1 MNIIWVIGY
10 VYTVIGFSAG
20 GVIAWILRGVQKKI
34 DIIYGICAGLTLGLL
49 SFEITPEA
57 IILGN
62 WITFIFGF
70 LTGVVLFQIA
80 HKVLH
85 VLFGATK
92 NHVKNGALKTGILLM
107 LSITFHNLPIG
118 IVLGANQNS
127 TVKESLLHTILL
139 HNLPEGIIVFTP
151 LFIAG
156 LSVWTL
162 FFLTLIISLP
172 VGIGAYIGNSIG
184 IGNPI
189 IWSFAI
195 SLAAGTIYMVT
206 IKEVLLESI
215 KDSSGI
221 LLIAVISFFA
231 MGAFLFFI

>member
-1 MNIIWVIGY
+1 M
-10 VYTVIGFSAG
+10 YTVVGFSAG

-49 SFEITPEA
+49 SFEIAPEA

-62 WITFIFGF
+62 WITFILGF
-70 LTGVVLFQIA
+70 LAGVVLFQIA
-80 HKVLH
+80 HKFLH
-85 VLFGATK
+85 ILFGATK

-118 IVLGANQNS
+118 IVLGANQNL

-156 LSVWTL
+156 LGVWTL
-162 FFLTLIISLP
+162 FFITLIISLP

-206 IKEVLLESI
+206 IKEVLLEFI

>member
-1 MNIIWVIGY
+1 MSLIYVIGY
-10 VYTVIGFSAG
+10 VYTVGGFSLG
-20 GVIAWILRGVQKKI
+20 GIIAWILKGVQKKI
-34 DIIYGICAGLTLGLL
+34 DITYGICAGLTLGLL
-49 SFEITPEA
+49 SFEIAPEA
-57 IILGN
+57 IILGS
-62 WITFIFGF
+62 WITFILGF
-70 LTGVVLFQIA
+70 FSGVILFQIA

-92 NHVKNGALKTGILLM
+92 NHGKNGALQTGILLV

-127 TVKESLLHTILL
+127 VVKESLLHTILL
-139 HNLPEGIIVFTP
+139 HNIPEGIIVFTP

-156 LSVWTL
+156 LGVWTL

-184 IGNPI
+184 IGNPMF
-189 IWSFAI
+189 WSFAI

-215 KDSSGI
+215 KDYSGI
-221 LLIAVISFFA
+221 LLIAVLSFFA
-231 MGAFLFFI
+231 IGGFLFLI